1 MARVIPGEYIRVSDG
16 RSLMPHYVEQLDKSI
31 QAFYAESLVLPMP
44 NIDRMRRLRDDVDR
58 LSDSII
64 MAARDVRRGA
74 AEVMERLELKN
85 SVR

>member
-16 RSLMPHYVEQLDKSI
+16 RSLLPHYAEQMDKAI
-31 QAFYAESLVLPMP
+31 QEFYAESLVLPMP
-44 NIDRMRRLRDDVDR
+44 NIVRIHRLRDEIDR
-58 LSDSII
+58 LADNII
-64 MAARDVRRGA
+64 MATRDVRRGT